1 MVDKRKSNN
10 LVLKTFSFNLPF
22 TSCSFFMNNLCN
34 CLSFKN
40 FKAVVWV
47 VYTFISLKT
56 LLIKV
61 DLPFVPSR

>member
-1 MVDKRKSNN
+1 MVDKGKSNN

-47 VYTFISLKT
+47 VSTHLSL
-56 LLIKV
+56 
-61 DLPFVPSR
+61 

>member
-1 MVDKRKSNN
+1 MVDKGKSNN
-10 LVLKTFSFNLPF
+10 LVLKTFLLIFLLHLAIY
-22 TSCSFFMNNLCN
+22 FMNNLCN
-34 CLSFKN
+34 CLGFKN
-40 FKAVVWV
+40 FKPVVWV